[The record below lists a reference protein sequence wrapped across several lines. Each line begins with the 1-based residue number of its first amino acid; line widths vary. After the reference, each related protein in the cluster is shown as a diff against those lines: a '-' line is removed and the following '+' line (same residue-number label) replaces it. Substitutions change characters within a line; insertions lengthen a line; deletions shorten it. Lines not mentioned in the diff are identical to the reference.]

1 MKKILSVFMAAILLA
16 ALFTGC
22 NRNVNQGTTPQ
33 NNDGKTTIRYLNFKP
48 EIATVYDEIAK
59 AYSKETGNTLIVE
72 TAASGNYEQ
81 TLAAKMG
88 TSEAPTLFQI
98 NGPKG
103 YANWKDYCADLSN
116 TELYKHL
123 TDKSLAV
130 TVNGKVYGIPYVVEG
145 YGIIYNKAITDK
157 YFALKDKS
165 TEFKSMDEI
174 KNFDSLKKLVEDMQ
188 KNADKLGI
196 KGVFASTSLKTGEDW
211 RWQTHLANIP
221 VYYEFNENN
230 VDLSGEATKTINF
243 KYSENFKNIFDLYIN
258 NSTTDKKVL
267 GSKIVDES
275 MAEFALGQCAMVQ
288 NGNWAWSQIN
298 GIDKNTVKAENIK
311 YLPIYIGVNGE
322 EKQGLCIGTEN
333 FFAINSKAPE
343 QEQKAAEEFIYW
355 LFSSETGKRFVNEQL
370 EFIAPFDTFTD
381 EERPEDPLAQEVIK
395 WMNNADVTTIPWN
408 FTVFPSQTFKED
420 FGASLLQYAQGT
432 KNWDKVKDDF
442 TKSWKNESQ

>member
-1 MKKILSVFMAAILLA
+1 MKKFLSILMSIILIA
-16 ALFTGC
+16 TIFTGC
-22 NRNVNQGTTPQ
+22 SKKENQGTTPQ
-33 NNDGKTTIRYLNFKP
+33 NNNGKTTIRFLNFKP

-59 AYSKETGNTLIVE
+59 AYKNETGNTLIVE

-88 TSEAPTLFQI
+88 TNEAPTLFQI

-103 YANWKDYCADLSN
+103 YVNWKDYCADLSD

-130 TVNGKVYGIPYVVEG
+130 NVDGKVYGIPYVVEG
-145 YGIIYNKAITDK
+145 YGIIYNKEITDK
-157 YFALKDKS
+157 YFGLEDKE

-196 KGVFASTSLKTGEDW
+196 KGVFAATSLKTGEDW

-221 VYYEFNENN
+221 VYYEFNEND
-230 VDLSGEATKTINF
+230 VDLSSDATKTINF
-243 KYSENFKNIFDLYIN
+243 KYSDNFKNIFDLYIN

-298 GIDKNTVKAENIK
+298 SIDKNTVKAENIK
-311 YLPIYIGVNGE
+311 YLPIYMGIDGE

-333 FFAINSKAPE
+333 FFAINSKASE
-343 QEQKAAEEFIYW
+343 QEQKTAADFIYW
-355 LFSSETGKRFVNEQL
+355 LFSSETGKKFVNKKL

-381 EERPEDPLAQEVIK
+381 KERPEDPLAQEVIK
-395 WMNNADVTTIPWN
+395 WMNNAEVTTIPWN

-432 KNWDKVKDDF
+432 KKWEQVKEDF
-442 TKSWKNESQ
+442 TNSWKNESQ

>member
-1 MKKILSVFMAAILLA
+1 MKKILSILMTIMMVA
-16 ALFTGC
+16 TIFTGC
-22 NRNVNQGTTPQ
+22 NRNENQGTTPQ
-33 NNDGKTTIRYLNFKP
+33 NNDGKTTVRYLNFKP

-59 AYSKETGNTLIVE
+59 AYNKETGNTLIVE

-88 TSEAPTLFQI
+88 TNEAPTLFQI

-103 YANWKDYCADLSN
+103 YANWQDYCADLSD

-130 TVNGKVYGIPYVVEG
+130 TVDGKVYGIPYVVEG

-196 KGVFASTSLKTGEDW
+196 KGVFAATSLKTGEDW
-211 RWQTHLANIP
+211 RWQTHLANVP

-230 VDLSGEATKTINF
+230 VDLSGDATKTINF

-311 YLPIYIGVNGE
+311 YLPIYMGIDGE

-333 FFAINSKAPE
+333 FFAINSKASE
-343 QEQKAAEEFIYW
+343 QEQKAAADFMYW
-355 LFSSETGKRFVNEQL
+355 LFSSETGKKFVNEQL

-420 FGASLLQYAQGT
+420 FGASLLQYAQGS
-432 KNWDKVKDDF
+432 KNWDKVKEDF